1 MLVQVADLAR
11 DRSRIVDG
19 TAGGGGHLQVFVD
32 AGAQVVAF
40 DRDPH
45 VREDLTARFGEIV
58 ALHFLSFG
66 SEQALAIIDGFH
78 PDLVFL
84 DLGISSQQ
92 IDEIDRG
99 FTFRSGAPLDMRMD
113 GVGATAADILNEAEE
128 GELADI
134 FYQYGDE
141 RRSRR
146 LASEVSRRRA
156 TQMFVISDDLV
167 NTIRAVLG
175 SRAGP
180 SDFARLFQA
189 LRIAV
194 NDELQQLKDGLPR
207 MRDALT
213 PEGSLAVLTYHS
225 GEDRIVK
232 HAFRDWARSCVCP
245 PTHRVC
251 VCRGKALGTVV
262 TKSPVTPGSDELA
275 ANPRARSAK
284 MRVFRRA

>member
-1 MLVQVADLAR
+1 MLAQAADLAR
-11 DRSRIVDG
+11 DCSRIVDG
-19 TAGGGGHLQVFVD
+19 TAGGGGHLQIFVD
-32 AGAQVVAF
+32 TGAEVVAF

-45 VREDLTARFGEIV
+45 VREDLTARFGESV

-78 PDLVFL
+78 PDLLFL

-99 FTFRSGAPLDMRMD
+99 FTFRSGAALDMRMD

-146 LASEVSRRRA
+146 LAAEVSRRRA
-156 TQMFVISDDLV
+156 TQMFVTSDDLV
-167 NTIRAVLG
+167 NAIRAVLG

-213 PEGSLAVLTYHS
+213 LGGSFAVLTYHS

-245 PTHRVC
+245 PTHPVC

-275 ANPRARSAK
+275 TNPRARSAK
-284 MRVFRRA
+284 MRVFRKA